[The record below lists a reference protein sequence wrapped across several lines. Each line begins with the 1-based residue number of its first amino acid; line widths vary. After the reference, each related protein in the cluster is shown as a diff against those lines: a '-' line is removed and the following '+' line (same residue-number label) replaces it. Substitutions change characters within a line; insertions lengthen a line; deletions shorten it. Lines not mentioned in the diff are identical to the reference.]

1 MVLTRVTL
9 SGAPRPLP
17 GAPRSQRAAPSLGW
31 QPEQQVPAPEDAPNG
46 RLGQV
51 SRLRAAPTAQRTQP
65 PAVFLERRR
74 THTQGHETQRPKATT
89 ALAAVPSSLHLP
101 VESTTL
107 QPYPRANGL
116 WNKRVRV
123 DEAQR
128 PEEVPLA
135 TRVPERRL
143 SPTVSAGQGRSA
155 HPP

>member
-1 MVLTRVTL
+1 MVLTHVTL

-31 QPEQQVPAPEDAPNG
+31 QPEQQVS

-65 PAVFLERRR
+65 PAVFLDRRR

-89 ALAAVPSSLHLP
+89 ALVAVPSSLHLP

-128 PEEVPLA
+128 PEEVPPA